1 MATDTQPR
9 VRQPAVRDRKVY
21 RLTADQVFRMIECG
35 ILPEGGNI
43 ELWDGVLYK
52 KTKGETHNAVVGEI
66 ADRLRPLIPPS
77 HHVREEK
84 SNRYGERS
92 LPEPDVTVCPGKRF
106 DYAPNVPPLSRLS
119 LVVEVS
125 QTSSEFDTGPRLSRY
140 AEVGIPVYW
149 IAEIDRRAVSVHTR
163 PVGVGKSALYAH
175 VEIFLPGQSFP
186 VVIDGTEVG
195 RVAVDDL
202 FPPTSNK

>member
-1 MATDTQPR
+1 M
-9 VRQPAVRDRKVY
+9 
-21 RLTADQVFRMIECG
+21 
-35 ILPEGGNI
+35 
-43 ELWDGVLYK
+43 
-52 KTKGETHNAVVGEI
+52 
-66 ADRLRPLIPPS
+66 
-77 HHVREEK
+77 REEK

-92 LPEPDVTVCPGKRF
+92 LPEPDVTVCPGN
-106 DYAPNVPPLSRLS
+106 ASTTPNVPPLSPLS

-125 QTSSEFDTGPRLSRY
+125 QTSSEFVPARLSRY

-149 IAEIDRRAVSVHTR
+149 IAEIDRRAVSIHTR

-202 FPPTSNK
+202 FPPSSNK